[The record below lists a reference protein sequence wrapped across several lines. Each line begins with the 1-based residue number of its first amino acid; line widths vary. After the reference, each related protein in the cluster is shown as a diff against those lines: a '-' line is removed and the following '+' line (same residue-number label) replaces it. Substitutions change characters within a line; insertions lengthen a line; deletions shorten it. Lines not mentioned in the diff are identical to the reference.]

1 MLYIYPVGHLLLGIT
16 ELLLIGWSIRLWQNS
31 KVLAMATLPLLL
43 LSTTYDNLVLA
54 FGGWLGEGKLLYD
67 LTQIRFLLHYL
78 VLPFLIVVG
87 LEFCYRIGLF
97 AITPTVLKL
106 SWIIAIGL
114 ALLDYFNSY
123 LNLSLV
129 PTEFLGVLRYTQWQ
143 PAHPPIVAIGVNLF
157 LLVISIAVCVRL
169 KQKGFCLLWGSLI
182 CLFGNAIPLSQV
194 GTLVSTASELAL
206 SIGLLL
212 TEQYLQTNPSTQE
225 TMISSQN

>member
-1 MLYIYPVGHLLLGIT
+1 MLYIYPVGHFLLGIT

-31 KVLAMATLPLLL
+31 KVLAIAILPLLL

-54 FGGWLGEGKLLYD
+54 FGSWLGEGKLLYD

-78 VLPFLIVVG
+78 VLPFLMVVG

-97 AITPTVLKL
+97 AIAPTVRKL
-106 SWIIAIGL
+106 SWVIAIGL
-114 ALLDYFNSY
+114 GFLDYFKSY

-143 PAHPPIVAIGVNLF
+143 PGHPPIVAISVNLF
-157 LLVISIAVCVRL
+157 LLMISITVCLRF
-169 KQKGFCLLWGSLI
+169 KQKGFCLFWGALI
-182 CLFGNAIPLSQV
+182 CLLGNAIPISEV
-194 GTLVSTASELAL
+194 GTLVGSASELAL

-212 TEQYLQTNPSTQE
+212 TEQYLQTDESTQQ